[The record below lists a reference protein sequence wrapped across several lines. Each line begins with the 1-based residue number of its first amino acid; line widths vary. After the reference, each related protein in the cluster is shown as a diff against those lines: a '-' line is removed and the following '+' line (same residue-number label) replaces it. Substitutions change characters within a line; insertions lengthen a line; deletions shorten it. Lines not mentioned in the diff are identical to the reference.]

1 MSGIAAIVNNDGR
14 PVDPAQ
20 IEQLVQAIAW
30 RGPDQQGI
38 WAEGAVAMG
47 AVQLWTTPEEW
58 GTQQPLL
65 TPQGDVLVLDGRI
78 DNRPDLENALHISAS
93 ERAALSDAAL
103 LWSAY
108 QQWGTACVDHLAGAY
123 AFIIWDA
130 TKQALFCARDPLG
143 LRSLF
148 YFWNG
153 RHFYAA
159 SNIHAL
165 CTLNNVNTTL
175 NDDYLLDYL
184 TTSFSA
190 SYDVAATPFQEIQR
204 LPGGHFL
211 CLSRA
216 GLNVTRY
223 WKPWELSPIRYRQ
236 DADYAAHLKELFAK
250 VVAAHCRTAGPI
262 GVALSGGLDS
272 SSVVAVARKLEQA
285 GKLPAEALHTFTLV
299 WRAAA
304 RSLTGYT
311 DGDFADRVNAQYG
324 GATHNVIC
332 DGMTMFEQ
340 VPHRGPVPQDE
351 PHFHIYSTW
360 TRLLQTVNQTGVRV
374 LLTGVGAD
382 EGMAGSLFFV
392 VDWLR
397 RGRVREALRIMKY
410 VADVTPHSYSQVFFS
425 LVLAGL
431 GPRSLAHYLHE
442 SQPPHSALALNTR
455 YHARTSAWLVNP
467 DQLLRRSLAR
477 HRLIPKNFKDIA
489 SRAQFEAALLL
500 TSDNSR
506 LWSDHYLGL
515 PANIDQ
521 RYPFYDRRLIEF
533 FARIPTLQKIG
544 RTGER
549 KAVMRQAMARDL
561 PDAIRFRK
569 GNTDYGFVI
578 RAGFTRH
585 WPTFQAMFTN
595 SRAEAAGYIDGQA
608 FLKVLRDKR
617 LGAGVITDA
626 DIMPT
631 LALEFWLRE
640 IESPVTA
647 VPIPAPSSKAYELA
661 IS

>member
-1 MSGIAAIVNNDGR
+1 MSGIAAIVNTDGR

-30 RGPDQQGI
+30 RGPDHQGI
-38 WAEGAVAMG
+38 WLDGAVALG

-58 GTQQPLL
+58 GTQQPLV
-65 TPQGDVLVLDGRI
+65 TPQGDVLALDGRI
-78 DNRPDLENALHISAS
+78 DNRPDIANALHIPQS
-93 ERAALSDAAL
+93 ERAELSDAAL
-103 LWSAY
+103 LWRAY
-108 QQWGTACVDHLAGAY
+108 QHWGSACVDHLAGAY
-123 AFIIWDA
+123 AFILWDA
-130 TKQALFCARDPLG
+130 TEQTLFCGRDPIG

-148 YFWNG
+148 YHWDG
-153 RHFYAA
+153 HQLYAA
-159 SNIHAL
+159 STIHAL
-165 CTLNNVNTTL
+165 RALNNLNTTL
-175 NDDYLLDYL
+175 NDDYILDYL

-190 SYDVAATPFQEIQR
+190 SYEVEATPFCEIQR

-211 CLSRA
+211 HLSRT
-216 GLNVTRY
+216 GLHVTRY
-223 WKPWELSPIRYRQ
+223 WKPWELSPIRYKR
-236 DADYAAHLKELFAK
+236 DIDYAAQLKELFNE
-250 VVAAHCRTAGPI
+250 VVAAHCRAAGPI

-272 SSVVAVARKLEQA
+272 SSVVAIARQLEQA
-285 GKLPAEALHTFTLV
+285 GHLPAEGLHTYTLV
-299 WRAAA
+299 WQEVK

-311 DGDFADRVNAQYG
+311 DGDFANMVNAQYS
-324 GATHNVIC
+324 GAAHHIIC
-332 DGMTMFEQ
+332 DGLTMFKQ
-340 VPHRGPVPQDE
+340 VPHYGPVPQDE

-360 TRLLQTVNQTGVRV
+360 EHLLQAVKQTGVRV

-382 EGMAGSLFFV
+382 EGMAGSLFFL

-397 RGRVREALRIMKY
+397 RGRIKEALRIMKY
-410 VADVTPHSYSQVFFS
+410 VAEVTPHSYSQVVFS

-455 YHARTSAWLVNP
+455 YHARTSDWLINH

-477 HRLIPKNFKDIA
+477 HRLIGQNFKDLA
-489 SRAQFEAALLL
+489 SRVQFEAALLL

-506 LWSDHYLGL
+506 LWSDQYLGL
-515 PANIDQ
+515 TANIDQ
-521 RYPFYDRRLIEF
+521 RHPFYDRRLIEF
-533 FARIPTLQKIG
+533 FSRIPTLQKIG

-549 KAVMRQAMARDL
+549 KAVMRQAMANVL

-578 RAGFTRH
+578 RDGFTSH
-585 WPTFQAMFTN
+585 WNVFQAMFTN

-626 DIMPT
+626 HIMPT

-640 IESPVTA
+640 IDNMTTA
-647 VPIPAPSSKAYELA
+647 VAPQNSKPYEL
-661 IS
+661 ITG